1 MKKITLLICLL
12 LVQFILLGQKDS
24 ALERR
29 LAEFMQVNDV
39 MDLNKVLDYTYP
51 KLYTIVPRDQM
62 LEVLQNTFENENMS
76 IQLDSLHINTIYPV
90 FNLENGSYAKV
101 IYSMNMLMAF
111 KNNKEDSLTP
121 EKKKD
126 RDDFLLSSLSE
137 QYGAGNVSIDPVS
150 GYLKIKM
157 VSPMVAVKDEYAKQ
171 WSFVNFKE
179 NDPVTNRLFSKEILK
194 KMATYK

>member
-1 MKKITLLICLL
+1 MKKISILLSLL
-12 LVQFILLGQKDS
+12 FVQLILLGQKDS
-24 ALERR
+24 SLERR
-29 LAEFMQVNDV
+29 LAEFMQVNDE

-62 LEVLQNTFENENMS
+62 LEVLQNTFDNENMS
-76 IQLDSLHINTIYPV
+76 IRLDSLHINTIYPV
-90 FNLENGSYAKV
+90 FRLENGSYAKV
-101 IYSMNMLMAF
+101 IYSMSMGMAF
-111 KNNKEDSLTP
+111 KNNEDSLTA
-121 EKKKD
+121 EKKKE